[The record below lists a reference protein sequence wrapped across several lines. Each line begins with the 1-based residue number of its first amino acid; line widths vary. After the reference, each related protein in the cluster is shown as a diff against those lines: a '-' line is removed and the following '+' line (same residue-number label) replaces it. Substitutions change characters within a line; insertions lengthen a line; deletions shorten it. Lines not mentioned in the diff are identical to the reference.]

1 MEIGMNELI
10 SKVIVFQD
18 KGYKGYNICT
28 YISKNIDRL
37 PLEIFPGIV
46 ISIHEDK
53 GIKKFLR
60 VLKGEETI
68 RVVFEIINKRDR
80 FKILT
85 LGDRA
90 TGTLGK
96 SRTVNEEID
105 LDIISY
111 PDNLGGGKCGGCSVI
126 PYFRGLECS
135 RTYRI
140 IRDSDIVEQTKN
152 VQYFVE
158 LCRNS
163 KCYSTYQKIVKEG
176 YRDDLPERDMI
187 HIAVRDGEY
196 IAEEGKHRICAMK
209 RHEYNE
215 KVYAR
220 VTYSENFSIK
230 DYYLLV
236 DYSPSERDLKEYYKY
251 FEEYG
256 IDRNEVLE
264 YLSDQSIHLCKMIAE
279 KNKLNEI

>member
-1 MEIGMNELI
+1 MEIGMNELTN
-10 SKVIVFQD
+10 KVIVFQD
-18 KGYKGYNICT
+18 KGYKGHNIWT

-37 PLEIFPGIV
+37 PIEIFPGIV
-46 ISIHEDK
+46 ISIHKDK
-53 GIKKFLR
+53 GIKNFLR
-60 VLKGEETI
+60 VLKGEEAI

-80 FKILT
+80 FEILT
-85 LGDRA
+85 IGDRA
-90 TGTLGK
+90 TGTMGK

-126 PYFRGLECS
+126 PYFRGLERSCA
-135 RTYRI
+135 YRI

-152 VQYFVE
+152 VQYFID

-163 KCYSTYQKIVKEG
+163 KCYSTYQKIVKNG
-176 YRDDLPERDMI
+176 YRNDLPERDMI
-187 HIAVRDGEY
+187 HIVVRDGEY

-236 DYSPSERDLKEYYKY
+236 DYSPSECDLKEYYKC

>member
-18 KGYKGYNICT
+18 KGYKGYNIWI

-60 VLKGEETI
+60 VLKGEEAI

-80 FKILT
+80 FEILT

-90 TGTLGK
+90 TGTMGK

-230 DYYLLV
+230 DYYFLV
-236 DYSPSERDLKEYYKY
+236 DYSPSERDLKDYYKC
-251 FEEYG
+251 FEEYR

-264 YLSDQSIHLCKMIAE
+264 YLSDKSIHLCKLIAE